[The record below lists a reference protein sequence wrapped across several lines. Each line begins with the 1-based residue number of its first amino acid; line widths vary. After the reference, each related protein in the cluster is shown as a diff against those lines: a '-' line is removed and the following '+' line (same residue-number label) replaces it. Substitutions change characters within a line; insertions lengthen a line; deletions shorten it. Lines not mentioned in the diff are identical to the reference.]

1 MKSICSFYDLEFSAN
16 DHPNSTVQ
24 FEEFIQFLLPQL
36 HIYDGTIQLP
46 HKPIYRLFME
56 EDMYH
61 SDDRDERSWNVLK
74 EFLIYEYEKSARQLR
89 TSLFITP
96 TRENDHEI
104 FESWLIHI
112 SHLYPLIHIKLH
124 YYHQKDGIY
133 DDEVFYVHMYHMRL
147 IESYDKMMEDYYL
160 NKHGKTLLN
169 QGFFLLYPIYQELIH
184 DNPDYYKNY
193 ESRFYQI
200 LRDPRLMYQHS
211 SQNQLFESL
220 IHPKYRHCRPLFY
233 QFQYFLDQ
241 HTAIRDMLI
250 DETTRMIGKY
260 KERPLIY
267 FQSWIKYKL
276 QLRKV
281 CCELREYAYLPPYSR
296 EEFERAFEG
305 SYKLIYGRG
314 GGLYQELHQQFY
326 QK

>member
-16 DHPNSTVQ
+16 DHQNSTVQ

-46 HKPIYRLFME
+46 HKPIYRLFIE
-56 EDMYH
+56 EDMYRN
-61 SDDRDERSWNVLK
+61 DYWDERSWNVLK

-220 IHPKYRHCRPLFY
+220 IHPNIATVALSFIN
-233 QFQYFLDQ
+233 FNIF
-241 HTAIRDMLI
+241 
-250 DETTRMIGKY
+250 
-260 KERPLIY
+260 
-267 FQSWIKYKL
+267 
-276 QLRKV
+276 
-281 CCELREYAYLPPYSR
+281 
-296 EEFERAFEG
+296 
-305 SYKLIYGRG
+305 
-314 GGLYQELHQQFY
+314 
-326 QK
+326 